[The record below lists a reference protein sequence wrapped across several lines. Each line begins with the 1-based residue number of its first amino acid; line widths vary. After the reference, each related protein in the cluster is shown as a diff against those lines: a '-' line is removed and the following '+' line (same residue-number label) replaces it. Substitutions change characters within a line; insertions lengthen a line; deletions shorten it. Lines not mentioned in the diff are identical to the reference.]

1 MAVRS
6 RIITV
11 LAFGAV
17 LAAAVPAMA
26 LQCVPYAREA
36 SGISLRGD
44 AWTWWGSA
52 AGVYDRGHGPRVGAV
67 VVFKRHGSMRRG
79 HVAVVTEIINSR
91 EVLVDHANW
100 GSRRLG
106 GRGKVAKGMAVVDIS
121 PENDWTEVRVWN
133 RRLDDYGSRV
143 YPTYGFI
150 YAPGSQSARYQ
161 QASFVPDLPRGVSAE
176 SEPDATTDAAPVE
189 SHAGRHHHGHHAVVR
204 HERRAPHHAREL
216 ATEAAPPVPPAKPA
230 LSRRMAARLVAMA
243 HLPAKPEI
251 GAARRDLSEH
261 QGLAGRLAEEKGA
274 ADHAPQTQVDTDD
287 QALARRFGA
296 GHY

>member
-17 LAAAVPAMA
+17 LAAAAPAMA

-44 AWTWWGSA
+44 AWTWWSSA
-52 AGVYDRGHGPRVGAV
+52 AGVYDRGHSPRLGAV

-79 HVAVVTEIINSR
+79 HVAVVTDIINSR

-100 GSRRLG
+100 GSRRMG
-106 GRGKVAKGMAVVDIS
+106 GRGKIAKGMAVVDIS
-121 PENDWTEVRVWN
+121 PGNDWTEVRVWN
-133 RRLDDYGSRV
+133 RRTDGYGTRV

-150 YAPGSQSARYQ
+150 YAPGSQGARYQ
-161 QASFVPDLPRGVSAE
+161 QASFVSDLPHGLNADSELEADEAPAKAE
-176 SEPDATTDAAPVE
+176 AHAARHRHAHPVV
-189 SHAGRHHHGHHAVVR
+189 AR
-204 HERRAPHHAREL
+204 HERHPRHHAREL
-216 ATEAAPPVPPAKPA
+216 ATVAVPPVPPAKPA
-230 LSRRMAARLVAMA
+230 LSRHMAAQLVAMA

-251 GAARRDLSEH
+251 GAGRHPGVADK
-261 QGLAGRLAEEKGA
+261 LAGDKSA
-274 ADHAPQTQVDTDD
+274 ADAAPQTQTESDD